1 MIATEN
7 QSRIAEILA
16 EIIQT
21 KGLPPIAMD
30 ADTVLEQI
38 GLESLDFAQ
47 VVIRMEE
54 LTGKDPF
61 ASATE
66 YQIKTLS
73 DLAAVYDQETA

>member
-7 QSRIAEILA
+7 QSRIAEILT
-16 EIIQT
+16 EIMQA
-21 KGLPPIAMD
+21 KGVPPVAFD
-30 ADTVLEQI
+30 AATVLEQI

-54 LTGKDPF
+54 LTGQDPF
-61 ASATE
+61 ATATE

-73 DLAAVYDQETA
+73 DLAAVYDQGIK

>member
-1 MIATEN
+1 MIAITEN
-7 QSRIAEILA
+7 QNKIIGGLLEVFQAKDLPAPELA
-16 EIIQT
+16 PE
-21 KGLPPIAMD
+21 
-30 ADTVLEQI
+30 TVLDQL

-61 ASATE
+61 ASGTE

-73 DLAAVYDQETA
+73 DLAALYD